1 MQSGVNT
8 YLHLDVRDVE
18 EMLAACNIYGIS
30 VQSRA
35 IIVQKTGLT
44 VQFELTI
51 NTREAV
57 LDLINRSHLNHS
69 DYLFKSRIHPSV
81 HLFTRQY

>member
-8 YLHLDVRDVE
+8 YLHLDVQDVE
-18 EMLAACNIYGIS
+18 EMLAARNIYGIS

-35 IIVQKTGLT
+35 IIVPKIGLP

-57 LDLINRSHLNHS
+57 WI
-69 DYLFKSRIHPSV
+69 
-81 HLFTRQY
+81 